1 MKTENPLELFARHPE
16 FLILVV
22 NYLVFKLGGQVSFN
36 AQGLADACAD
46 YECKVIQ
53 DFEAE
58 TVVITSQI
66 RKGHVH

>member
-16 FLILVV
+16 FLALVV
-22 NYLVFKLGGQVSFN
+22 NYLVFKLGGQVAFD
-36 AQGLADACAD
+36 ATVLANACAD